1 MNKGYALLL
10 VTVMG
15 QATNNDGAELL
26 GRLGFYTLLG
36 VTGVLIEGSDSVS
49 LSVDKTNFDYAETKM
64 DGSLSNTEQTTHL
77 MGGTFGVHPK
87 GDKGLYF
94 KTRFAAGD
102 TNYVGRL
109 LGSSG
114 GYGSYKGL
122 THNILSD
129 STLGFSMP
137 LPVANPWNLTIPIR
151 GGVGYRGWYRNLNA
165 YSEYYDWGY
174 VTVGTGVQYSPNSRL
189 NLGIDVD
196 YQKAFSAGMRRSWYT
211 ETYFDLKNVYGYS
224 ITTPL
229 RYTLNE
235 HYSFIAQ
242 YRYEMWN
249 INHSEIISG
258 FYEPDSRTKNHIVSV
273 GVSYRY

>member
-15 QATNNDGAELL
+15 QA
-26 GRLGFYTLLG
+26 
-36 VTGVLIEGSDSVS
+36 GSLWV
-49 LSVDKTNFDYAETKM
+49 SVDNNTFDYAETKT
-64 DGSLSNTEQTTHL
+64 DGSLLDTEKNRNL
-77 MGGTFGVHPK
+77 LGVSMGIEPEGAK
-87 GDKGLYF
+87 GWYV

-102 TNYVGRL
+102 TDYA
-109 LGSSG
+109 GSLIG
-114 GYGSYKGL
+114 GAEVYGSYKGI
-122 THNILSD
+122 THNIVSD
-129 STLGFSMP
+129 STLGFTMP
-137 LPVANPWNLTIPIR
+137 LALANPWNLTIPVR
-151 GGVGYRGWYRNLNA
+151 GGIGYRGWYRDLNA

-174 VTVGTGVQYSPNSRL
+174 ATVGIGVQYSPNNRL

-196 YQKAFSAGMRRSWYT
+196 YQKAFFARMS
-211 ETYFDLKNVYGYS
+211 ETLNGHHFDLKNVYGYS

-229 RYTLNE
+229 RYTLND

-249 INHSEIISG
+249 INHSEIIGG